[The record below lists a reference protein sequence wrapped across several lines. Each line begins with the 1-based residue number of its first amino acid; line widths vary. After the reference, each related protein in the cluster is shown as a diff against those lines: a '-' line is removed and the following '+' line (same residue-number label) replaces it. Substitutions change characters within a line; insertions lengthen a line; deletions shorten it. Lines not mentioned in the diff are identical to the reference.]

1 MAASYVEQEILE
13 DLQDDYEPQLAT
25 DLTRSFFNSDM
36 NTEDGRIDDKFMEA
50 DLSRDYLSEEGDAD
64 DEDSDEWC
72 YVVCGSARG
81 RLCWGKLGDGRSKC
95 IRWGND
101 WVSPI
106 EFEREGGKGK
116 ARKWKHSIRVVG
128 GDLLGKALVLRQN
141 LTRQAV
147 TMPVQRQNSLNS
159 CAVRGEPEA
168 DQGLGALNPEYK
180 DGPANTEPSLL
191 EETANQS
198 GTSTRVSTEISEDV
212 LGKGPTGCGTHADLS
227 DFGLLASSRQYNGE
241 GVNPSVAEPGVTVLT
256 DDYLPRM
263 ERRVA
268 ALEYELVKQRKV
280 NDMLEFRLK
289 QLEKAHKGRVE
300 VGSTAEGEVPR
311 SEPSESTSRMD
322 DQSSGPISPQLPNN
336 VPSGQK
342 SSVRAAE
349 VECTEVRKGR
359 GKLHSKLQNV
369 QAVPH
374 SADDLQPS
382 ASTNGSHSRD
392 TSEESE
398 RGSNEQ
404 IQKKPERSKEA
415 ETRKVERR
423 SHDARRNGYNP
434 GSHYIKRRKVWGTRR
449 SVTVE
454 YVTREIEKIVGSKGE
469 INVRRVE
476 FNNEKGVKWWF
487 WVEGEERILQEL
499 TLKCDWEHWELQSMP
514 FLGNAR
520 VRVIPKR
527 GRSSMGRGV
536 KT

>member
-1 MAASYVEQEILE
+1 MADSYVEQEILE
-13 DLQDDYEPQLAT
+13 DLQGDYEPQLAT
-25 DLTRSFFNSDM
+25 DLTRSLFNTGMS
-36 NTEDGRIDDKFMEA
+36 TEDGRIDGNFMET
-50 DLSRDYLSEEGDAD
+50 DLSRDSLSEEGDAD

-81 RLCWGKLGDGRSKC
+81 RLCWEKLGDGRSKC

-128 GDLLGKALVLRQN
+128 GDPLGKALVLRQN
-141 LTRQAV
+141 LLRQAV
-147 TMPVQRQNSLNS
+147 TMPVQRQISLNS

-168 DQGLGALNPEYK
+168 DRGLGTLDPEYR
-180 DGPANTEPSLL
+180 DGPADTEPSLQ

-198 GTSTRVSTEISEDV
+198 GTSTRVSMELSEDV

-241 GVNPSVAEPGVTVLT
+241 GVSPSVAEPGVTVLT
-256 DDYLPRM
+256 DDNLLRM
-263 ERRVA
+263 EKRVA
-268 ALEYELVKQRKV
+268 ALENELVMQRKV

-289 QLEKAHKGRVE
+289 QLEKALKGRVE
-300 VGSTAEGEVPR
+300 VGSTGEGEVPR
-311 SEPSESTSRMD
+311 SKA
-322 DQSSGPISPQLPNN
+322 GPISPQLSKCMN
-336 VPSGQK
+336 VPSGHK

-349 VECTEVRKGR
+349 VESTEVRKGR
-359 GKLHSKLQNV
+359 GKLHGKLQNV
-369 QAVPH
+369 QAVLH
-374 SADDLQPS
+374 STDDLQTS
-382 ASTNGSHSRD
+382 VSTNGSHSKG

-404 IQKKPERSKEA
+404 TQKKPERSKEV
-415 ETRKVERR
+415 ETRKVECR
-423 SHDARRNGYNP
+423 SHDAGRNGYNP

-454 YVTREIEKIVGSKGE
+454 SVTREIEKIVGSKGE

-527 GRSSMGRGV
+527 GRSPMGRGV